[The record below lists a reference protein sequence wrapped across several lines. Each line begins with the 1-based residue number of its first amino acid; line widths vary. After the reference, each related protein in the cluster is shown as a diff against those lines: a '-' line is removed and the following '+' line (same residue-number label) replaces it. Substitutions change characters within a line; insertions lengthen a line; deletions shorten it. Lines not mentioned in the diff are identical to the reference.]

1 MSFYDL
7 GPLRFHSQLHTEV
20 LWDIPSVYQKT
31 LDPIWVSGIFYS
43 ACQKDRVF
51 SCLWSL
57 HLTRRQPP
65 SFRPKWEY
73 TNVFICQVDC
83 MQAWRVLVIKE
94 HCSTSGVHRIYRE
107 TRARHISPLSAG
119 SFFFWGGG
127 LHLDLSHRGRCFLKS
142 SMYHVGIHAVSTTIT
157 TFSLP
162 RYDFTFFKEFHSN

>member
-31 LDPIWVSGIFYS
+31 LDPIWVSGMFYS

-57 HLTRRQPP
+57 HLTRGQPP

-73 TNVFICQVDC
+73 IDVYTEYTGKHDWIFEKMTHGCGH
-83 MQAWRVLVIKE
+83 VL
-94 HCSTSGVHRIYRE
+94 S
-107 TRARHISPLSAG
+107 SA
-119 SFFFWGGG
+119 SYITLVSWEFFFFFFWGGATFRFVT
-127 LHLDLSHRGRCFLKS
+127 LRKMFSEVFNVPRRYSYCFNNFNN
-142 SMYHVGIHAVSTTIT
+142 IFFTTIW
-157 TFSLP
+157 L
-162 RYDFTFFKEFHSN
+162 YFF